1 MYIIDF
7 NQYLFEVKT
16 SGYAKLRS
24 LGFLRYE
31 LDVVVVSTNQ

>member
-7 NQYLFEVKT
+7 DEYLFEAKT

-24 LGFLRYE
+24 LGFY
-31 LDVVVVSTNQ
+31 DTN